1 MRLVNKYYVFFL
13 IPLLGMCG
21 KKEEA
26 ADTTNASNAEPDH
39 VVVQHILIGY
49 DGAPRLNVSR
59 SLEDAKTLAYDILE
73 RAKSGED
80 FEALSKEYSDDRP
93 PGIYK
98 LANNGVTPDQTN
110 GEYARGVMAKRFSD
124 VSFSLKISEF
134 GIADQDSTESPFG
147 WHIIKRLE

>member
-1 MRLVNKYYVFFL
+1 MRLAKKYFVFLL
-13 IPLLGMCG
+13 IPILVTCS

-26 ADTTNASNAEPDH
+26 VDTTDTSYAEPDH

-49 DGAPRLNVSR
+49 DGAPQLNVSR
-59 SLEDAKTLAYDILE
+59 SLQDAKTLAYDILA

-80 FEALSKEYSDDRP
+80 FDALSKEYSDDNP

-98 LANNGVTPDQTN
+98 LANNGVTPDQAN
-110 GEYARGVMAKRFSD
+110 GEYGRGDMVKRFSD
-124 VSFSLKISEF
+124 VSFGLKTNEF